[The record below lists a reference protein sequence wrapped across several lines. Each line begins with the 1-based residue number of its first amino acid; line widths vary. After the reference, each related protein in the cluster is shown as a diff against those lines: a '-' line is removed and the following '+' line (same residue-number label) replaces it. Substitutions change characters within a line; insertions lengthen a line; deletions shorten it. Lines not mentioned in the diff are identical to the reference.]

1 MQGCVYNDY
10 LEIEAGKGGEEVG
23 TLEGQTRRVG
33 GGVWDHSGCS

>member
-23 TLEGQTRRVG
+23 TLEMAFKK
-33 GGVWDHSGCS
+33 